1 MTQGLRLML
10 WNFTSLVPISNRL
23 KGSRADS
30 SDIMGQEWGA
40 SAEFL
45 WQCWMF
51 FAAVQNEMQ
60 NGGVPSTVLQWI
72 IGRQPMAVEF
82 HDFFHPMQHRRN
94 FPQIEKNFICR
105 SVEGSLK
112 ITHLLAAVIGAKLRL
127 SDKPER
133 ITYDKTLPRGLATP
147 RGQGKGKGPAP
158 REEDPAMQ
166 EKEPKARK
174 R

>member
-1 MTQGLRLML
+1 
-10 WNFTSLVPISNRL
+10 
-23 KGSRADS
+23 
-30 SDIMGQEWGA
+30 
-40 SAEFL
+40 
-45 WQCWMF
+45 
-51 FAAVQNEMQ
+51 
-60 NGGVPSTVLQWI
+60 
-72 IGRQPMAVEF
+72 
-82 HDFFHPMQHRRN
+82 
-94 FPQIEKNFICR
+94 
-105 SVEGSLK
+105 LK
-112 ITHLLAAVIGAKLRL
+112 ITHLLAAVIGAKLRP